1 MSADA
6 IVRARVGGDLRD
18 SAAIILAEM
27 GLSMS
32 DAIRLLLTRLVADRA
47 LPFDVRAPNAVT
59 AQALRDMEAGVG
71 VTRYATVSDLMA
83 DLNAPD

>member
-6 IVRARVGGDLRD
+6 IVRARVGSDLRA

-59 AQALRDMEAGVG
+59 AQAIRDLEAGVG
-71 VTRYATVSDLMA
+71 VARYATVSDLMA